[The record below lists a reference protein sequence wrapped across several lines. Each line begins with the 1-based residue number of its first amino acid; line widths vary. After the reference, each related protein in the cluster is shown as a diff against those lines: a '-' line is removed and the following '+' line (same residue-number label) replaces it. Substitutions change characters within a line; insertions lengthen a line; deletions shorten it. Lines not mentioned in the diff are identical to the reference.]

1 MSAPQLSIQTSLT
14 LNDLFSDSRT
24 HGYSG
29 PSRNVR
35 LQRACANGR
44 SAICK
49 SEDGSRCAV
58 AGKESLR
65 VLTILDPTQARTS
78 EHKAAVG
85 RGGHRVEASRNLWEG
100 SGLKIDSASTDVAW
114 GFGQF
119 NNKILTSARN
129 GEIIM
134 WDLVKSKYER
144 RTKDHTRSIHKLSV
158 SSIVHHY
165 CVTGSS
171 DGDLRIWDIRDLSKS
186 INRIRYPTTVRSAV
200 FSPVNSHP
208 LQVVVGLDNG
218 SLYRWDLQMG
228 QRGQLDRIP
237 VAHTAPVT
245 ALDWCYTASN
255 TMPGAPTMV
264 PGGDIPNGG
273 LGWIVSGGLDRCVK
287 VWDLTWP
294 STWVHIPHK
303 ATYTLHPSFPVR
315 QVQWRP
321 SYECEIAIVSNAELG
336 TGSNPDMSQPSALAG
351 TAERGNRTFG
361 LDVAGFGGRDASQNG
376 VNKDSNSGLAPGMK
390 APNVVVG
397 MGDAI
402 EIWDVRRGWIAKWSV
417 TGSAIEGG
425 VTDMTFG
432 DSHAIWAQHS
442 SGMFSQIDLRDATKP
457 LDAITKVSA
466 SWEASGTLAFVSNDK
481 KLWEPPYDDV
491 SPEQR
496 ERMPQYGK
504 SKLKAL
510 GDSPYVPECQATG
523 TYNLPGAE
531 HEVAAFTRLAKGY
544 RFKGEDRKQICALNA
559 QLAFQTGRNRA
570 GQVWLLVE
578 ASLADLVPEPEDEN
592 GSAGVHSN
600 PVKLFSAP
608 GNVPSSPSPG
618 RHSLPL
624 ERTDSSAT
632 LTKKVSPGRGS
643 GYNVDPGSAQRSVSG
658 SRRMT
663 PSSSKN
669 SSPRQGVS
677 PLPPGTPSPLGRRDS
692 GESPMMRRPSVY
704 RRPSVSIHSSSP
716 GDRSTSSLRHVGE
729 GALDD
734 SDSSP
739 SGNEDDVEM
748 AGDGPTSGDE
758 GVQIPFSPNHPAR
771 RSSSVLPSPLSHV
784 IGHSRWSDHEEDNEE
799 DDDDDDDASPS
810 PRSTD
815 SEYDDNHESPRP
827 SPRLPSRSSSSKR
840 STRPSSLLKKSR
852 SRSSTIAS
860 LPGPGSTKPL
870 KLRTSQSSIKTVTV
884 GEGLQ
889 SESANGIKTEETA
902 RDVTHQKEKSTTI
915 SEAMLDVGEGDGS
928 FPAVVVDVTDR
939 RQDLVRLE
947 EKRCRDL
954 AWEALRNALDDFAD
968 EGDMQMC
975 AMLSVLVAK
984 ELRIDKRRV
993 VGFLDSYIDKLARLR
1008 LHTCAAYLR
1017 KVCEAEEI
1025 RQASQ
1030 LETTIY
1036 TSCGRCRKA
1045 LALPLGTTDRN
1056 AGYWL
1061 CSACKAPPAMCNICR
1076 LPVRGLLFQCSICS
1090 HGGHHVCYQRYYM
1103 QRPMVH
1109 LPKSFLPAT
1118 AATEDHRGR
1127 SVARSS
1133 TETVVDDDS
1142 SSTTSAVSTVDVQTS
1157 ETTNTVMDK
1166 MSDFIGHPC
1175 AAGCGHF
1182 CWAANGSNDSV

>member
-1 MSAPQLSIQTSLT
+1 MTAPQLSIQTTLS
-14 LNDLFSDSRT
+14 LNDLYSDSRT

-35 LQRACANGR
+35 LHRACANGG

-49 SEDGSRCAV
+49 NEDGSCCAV

-65 VLTILDPTQARTS
+65 VLTILGPAQAKTS
-78 EHKAAVG
+78 EHKGAVG

-114 GFGQF
+114 GYGQF
-119 NNKILTSARN
+119 SNKILTSARN

-186 INRIRYPTTVRSAV
+186 INRIRHPTTVRSAV

-245 ALDWCYTASN
+245 ALDWCHTPSN
-255 TMPGAPTMV
+255 AMSGAPTMA
-264 PGGDIPNGG
+264 PGGDITNGG

-287 VWDLTWP
+287 VWDLSWP
-294 STWVHIPHK
+294 AISVHIPHK
-303 ATYTLHPSFPVR
+303 PTYTLHPSFPVR

-336 TGSNPDMSQPSALAG
+336 TGSNPDMSQPPALAG
-351 TAERGNRTFG
+351 TVERVNRGLG
-361 LDVAGFGGRDASQNG
+361 LDIGGRDPSQNG
-376 VNKDSNSGLAPGMK
+376 TPK
-390 APNVVVG
+390 ASNVVVG

-425 VTDMTFG
+425 VTNMTFG

-457 LDAITKVSA
+457 LDAITKVSTT
-466 SWEASGTLAFVSNDK
+466 WEASGSLAFVSDDK
-481 KLWEPPYDDV
+481 QLWEAPYDDV

-496 ERMPQYGK
+496 ERLPPNRK

-510 GDSPYVPECQATG
+510 GDSPYVPECQASG
-523 TYNLPGAE
+523 TYNPPGAE
-531 HEVAAFTRLAKGY
+531 HEVATFTRLAKGY
-544 RFKGEDRKQICALNA
+544 RVQGQDRKQVCAFNA
-559 QLAFQTGRNRA
+559 QLAFRTGKNRA
-570 GQVWLLVE
+570 GQVWLLVG
-578 ASLADLVPEPEDEN
+578 ASLADLAPDLDDEDKN
-592 GSAGVHSN
+592 PGLYSS
-600 PVKLFSAP
+600 PVKSSSARDDA
-608 GNVPSSPSPG
+608 PSSPSPG
-618 RHSLPL
+618 RHVPL

-632 LTKKVSPGRGS
+632 LTKKVSPSRAS
-643 GYNVDPGSAQRSVSG
+643 GYNADLGSTQRGVSSSG
-658 SRRMT
+658 RIT

-677 PLPPGTPSPLGRRDS
+677 PLPPGTPSLLGRRDS
-692 GESPMMRRPSVY
+692 GESSMMRRSSVY

-716 GDRSTSSLRHVGE
+716 GDRSTSSLRHIGE

-739 SGNEDDVEM
+739 SGNENETNTADD
-748 AGDGPTSGDE
+748 GHTSDDE
-758 GVQIPFSPNHPAR
+758 GVQIPFSPSHPAR
-771 RSSSVLPSPLSHV
+771 RSSSVLPSPLSRVVGPH
-784 IGHSRWSDHEEDNEE
+784 HWSGDEDDNEE
-799 DDDDDDDASPS
+799 DDASPS

-827 SPRLPSRSSSSKR
+827 SPPRLPSRSSSSKR
-840 STRPSSLLKKSR
+840 STRRGSLLRKSR
-852 SRSSTIAS
+852 SRSSTLAS
-860 LPGPGSTKPL
+860 LPAPGSIKPL
-870 KLRTSQSSIKTVTV
+870 ARRTSPSSVKTVTV
-884 GEGLQ
+884 GEGVQ
-889 SESANGIKTEETA
+889 SENMNGIKAEETV
-902 RDVTHQKEKSTTI
+902 RELSHQKEKSMTI
-915 SEAMLDVGEGDGS
+915 SEVMLDLVGGDGGS
-928 FPAVVVDVTDR
+928 PSVPVDVTDR
-939 RQDLVRLE
+939 REDLVRLE

-954 AWEALRNALDDFAD
+954 AWEALRDALDDFAD
-968 EGDMQMC
+968 EGDTQMC
-975 AMLSVLVAK
+975 AMLSVIAPK
-984 ELRIDKRRV
+984 ELCIDKRRI
-993 VGFLDSYIDKLARLR
+993 VGFLDSYIDVLTRLR

-1025 RQASQ
+1025 REASQ

-1056 AGYWL
+1056 TGYWL
-1061 CSACKAPPAMCNICR
+1061 CSTCKAPPAICNICR

-1103 QRPMVH
+1103 QRPMEH
-1109 LPKSFLPAT
+1109 LPKSVILA
-1118 AATEDHRGR
+1118 AVATEDRRGR

-1133 TETVVDDDS
+1133 TGTVVDDDS
-1142 SSTTSAVSTVDVQTS
+1142 SSTISAVSTVDAQAS
-1157 ETTNTVMDK
+1157 ETTNTLMGK
-1166 MSDFIGHPC
+1166 MSHFIGHPC

-1182 CWAANGSNDSV
+1182 CWAANGSNDIV

>member
-1 MSAPQLSIQTSLT
+1 LSIQTSLT

-35 LQRACANGR
+35 LHRACANGG

-65 VLTILDPTQARTS
+65 VITVLDPTQARTS
-78 EHKAAVG
+78 EHKAAIG

-114 GFGQF
+114 AHGQF
-119 NNKILTSARN
+119 SNKILTSARN
-129 GEIIM
+129 GELIM
-134 WDLVKSKYER
+134 WDIVKSKYER
-144 RTKDHTRSIHKLSV
+144 RTKDHSRSIHKLSV

-186 INRIRYPTTVRSAV
+186 INRIRHPTTVRSAV

-245 ALDWCYTASN
+245 ALDWCHTPSN
-255 TMPGAPTMV
+255 AMPGAPSMV
-264 PGGDIPNGG
+264 PGGDMTNGG

-294 STWVHIPHK
+294 SISIHIPHK
-303 ATYTLHPSFPVR
+303 PTYTLHPSFPVR

-336 TGSNPDMSQPSALAG
+336 TGSNPDMSQPPALAG
-351 TAERGNRTFG
+351 TVERGGNR
-361 LDVAGFGGRDASQNG
+361 LDLAGFGGRDASQNG
-376 VNKDSNSGLAPGMK
+376 VNKDNSSGMASGFK
-390 APNVVVG
+390 ATKASNVVVG

-425 VTDMTFG
+425 VTNMTFG
-432 DSHAIWAQHS
+432 DSHVIWAQHS

-457 LDAITKVSA
+457 LDAITRVSA
-466 SWEASGTLAFVSNDK
+466 SWEASGSLAFVSDDK
-481 KLWEPPYDDV
+481 KLWEAPYDDI

-496 ERMPQYGK
+496 ERMPQNTQ

-510 GDSPYVPECQATG
+510 GDSSYLPECQASG
-523 TYNLPGAE
+523 TYNPPGAE
-531 HEVAAFTRLAKGY
+531 HEVAAFTRLAKSY
-544 RFKGEDRKQICALNA
+544 RISGQDRKRICALNA
-559 QLAFQTGRNRA
+559 QLAFQSGKNCA

-578 ASLADLVPEPEDEN
+578 ASLTDLMPDLEDEDEN
-592 GSAGVHSN
+592 AGRHANS
-600 PVKLFSAP
+600 VKSPSTP
-608 GNVPSSPSPG
+608 GNAPPPPSPAT
-618 RHSLPL
+618 HSLPL
-624 ERTDSSAT
+624 ERTDSSVT

-643 GYNVDPGSAQRSVSG
+643 GYNIDLGSTQRSVSSSG
-658 SRRMT
+658 RIT

-677 PLPPGTPSPLGRRDS
+677 PLPPGTPSLLGRRDS
-692 GESPMMRRPSVY
+692 RESPVMRRPSVY

-716 GDRSTSSLRHVGE
+716 GDRSTSSLRHIGE

-739 SGNEDDVEM
+739 SGNEDEPII
-748 AGDGPTSGDE
+748 GDGHTSDDE
-758 GVQIPFSPNHPAR
+758 SAQIPFSPNHPAR

-784 IGHSRWSDHEEDNEE
+784 VGHQRWTDDEEDDE
-799 DDDDDDDASPS
+799 DDDDDDASPS

-815 SEYDDNHESPRP
+815 SEYDDNHESPRRSP
-827 SPRLPSRSSSSKR
+827 PRLPSRSSSSKR
-840 STRPSSLLKKSR
+840 STKRSSLLRKSR
-852 SRSSTIAS
+852 SRSSTLAS
-860 LPGPGSTKPL
+860 LPGPGSAKPL
-870 KLRTSQSSIKTVTV
+870 TRRASQSSVKTVTV
-884 GEGLQ
+884 GEGVQ
-889 SESANGIKTEETA
+889 PESSNGIKTEETV
-902 RDVTHQKEKSTTI
+902 RDLSHQKDRSMTI
-915 SEAMLDVGEGDGS
+915 SEVMLDLGEGDGGS
-928 FPAVVVDVTDR
+928 PSVPVDVTDR
-939 RQDLVRLE
+939 REDLVRSE
-947 EKRCRDL
+947 EKRCREL
-954 AWEALRNALDDFAD
+954 AWEALRDALDDFAD

-975 AMLSVLVAK
+975 AMLSVIAAK
-984 ELRIDKRRV
+984 ELRIDKRRI
-993 VGFLDSYIDKLARLR
+993 VGFLDSYIGCISYPDVLTRLR

-1017 KVCEAEEI
+1017 KVCKAEEI
-1025 RQASQ
+1025 REASQ

-1061 CSACKAPPAMCNICR
+1061 CSTCKAPPAMCNICR

-1109 LPKSFLPAT
+1109 LPKSFVPTA
-1118 AATEDHRGR
+1118 AATEDRRGR

-1133 TETVVDDDS
+1133 TGTVIDDDS
-1142 SSTTSAVSTVDVQTS
+1142 SSTISAVSTVEAQAS
-1157 ETTNTVMDK
+1157 ETTNTLMGR
-1166 MSDFIGHPC
+1166 MSNFIGHPC

-1182 CWAANGSNDSV
+1182 CWAANGSND

>member
-1 MSAPQLSIQTSLT
+1 MAAPQLSIQTSLS

-35 LQRACANGR
+35 LHRACANGG

-49 SEDGSRCAV
+49 SEDGSHCAV
-58 AGKESLR
+58 AGKESDECCPALR
-65 VLTILDPTQARTS
+65 VLTVLDPTQARTS

-114 GFGQF
+114 GYGRTSRATEFS
-119 NNKILTSARN
+119 NKILTSARN

-186 INRIRYPTTVRSAV
+186 INRIRHPTTVRSAV

-245 ALDWCYTASN
+245 ALDWCHTPSN
-255 TMPGAPTMV
+255 AMPGAPTMA
-264 PGGDIPNGG
+264 PGGDITNGG

-294 STWVHIPHK
+294 AISVHIPHK
-303 ATYTLHPSFPVR
+303 PTYTLHPSFPVR

-336 TGSNPDMSQPSALAG
+336 TGSNPDMSQPPALAG
-351 TAERGNRTFG
+351 TVERGNRGLG
-361 LDVAGFGGRDASQNG
+361 LDLGGRDASQNG
-376 VNKDSNSGLAPGMK
+376 VNKDS
-390 APNVVVG
+390 VG

-457 LDAITKVSA
+457 LDAITKVST
-466 SWEASGTLAFVSNDK
+466 SWEASGSLAFVSDDK
-481 KLWEPPYDDV
+481 KLWEAPYDDV

-496 ERMPQYGK
+496 ERMPPNRK

-510 GDSPYVPECQATG
+510 GDSSYFPECQASG
-523 TYNLPGAE
+523 TYNPPGAE
-531 HEVAAFTRLAKGY
+531 HEVATFTRLAKGY
-544 RFKGEDRKQICALNA
+544 RIKGQDRKQVCAFNA
-559 QLAFQTGRNRA
+559 QLAFRTGKNRA
-570 GQVWLLVE
+570 GQVWLLVG
-578 ASLADLVPEPEDEN
+578 ASLADLAPDPDDEDA
-592 GSAGVHSN
+592 SAGLHSN
-600 PVKLFSAP
+600 AAKPSSAC
-608 GNVPSSPSPG
+608 GNAPSSPSPG

-643 GYNVDPGSAQRSVSG
+643 GYNVDLGSTQRSVSSSG
-658 SRRMT
+658 RMT

-677 PLPPGTPSPLGRRDS
+677 PLPPGTPSLLGRRDS
-692 GESPMMRRPSVY
+692 GEPPMMRRPSAY
-704 RRPSVSIHSSSP
+704 RRPSMSIHSSSP
-716 GDRSTSSLRHVGE
+716 GDRSTSSLRHIGE

-739 SGNEDDVEM
+739 SGNENEENT
-748 AGDGPTSGDE
+748 AGDGHTSDDE

-771 RSSSVLPSPLSHV
+771 RSSSVLPSPLSRVVGPH
-784 IGHSRWSDHEEDNEE
+784 HWSDDQDDDEE
-799 DDDDDDDASPS
+799 DDEDDASPS

-827 SPRLPSRSSSSKR
+827 SPPRLPSRSSSSKR
-840 STRPSSLLKKSR
+840 STKRSSLLKKSR
-852 SRSSTIAS
+852 SRSSTLAS
-860 LPGPGSTKPL
+860 LPAPGSVKPL
-870 KLRTSQSSIKTVTV
+870 ARRSSPSSVKTVTV
-884 GEGLQ
+884 GEGVQ
-889 SESANGIKTEETA
+889 SESANGIKAEETV
-902 RDVTHQKEKSTTI
+902 RDLSHQKEKSMTI
-915 SEAMLDVGEGDGS
+915 SEVMLDLGEGDGGS
-928 FPAVVVDVTDR
+928 PSVPVDVTDR
-939 RQDLVRLE
+939 REDLIHLE
-947 EKRCRDL
+947 EKRSRDL
-954 AWEALRNALDDFAD
+954 AWEALRDALDDFAD
-968 EGDMQMC
+968 EGDTQMC
-975 AMLSVLVAK
+975 AMLSVIAPK
-984 ELRIDKRRV
+984 ELRIDKRRI
-993 VGFLDSYIDKLARLR
+993 VGFLDSYIDVLTRLR

-1025 RQASQ
+1025 REASQ

-1061 CSACKAPPAMCNICR
+1061 CSTCKAPPAICNICR

-1109 LPKSFLPAT
+1109 LPKSFIPAAV
-1118 AATEDHRGR
+1118 AAEDRRGR
-1127 SVARSS
+1127 SAARSS
-1133 TETVVDDDS
+1133 TGTVVDDDS
-1142 SSTTSAVSTVDVQTS
+1142 SSTISAVSTVDAQAS
-1157 ETTNTVMDK
+1157 ETTNTLMGK
-1166 MSDFIGHPC
+1166 MSNFIGHPC

>member
-1 MSAPQLSIQTSLT
+1 MDFSQYQSIYGTT
-14 LNDLFSDSRT
+14 FTSDSRT

-35 LQRACANGR
+35 LHRACANGG

-65 VLTILDPTQARTS
+65 ILTILDPTQARTS
-78 EHKAAVG
+78 EHKGAVG

-114 GFGQF
+114 GYGQF
-119 NNKILTSARN
+119 SNKILTSARN

-186 INRIRYPTTVRSAV
+186 INRIRHPTTVRSAV

-245 ALDWCYTASN
+245 ALDWCHTPSN
-255 TMPGAPTMV
+255 AMSGAPTMA
-264 PGGDIPNGG
+264 PSSDITNGG

-294 STWVHIPHK
+294 AISVHIPHK
-303 ATYTLHPSFPVR
+303 PTYTLHPSFPVR

-336 TGSNPDMSQPSALAG
+336 TGSNPDMSQPPALAG
-351 TAERGNRTFG
+351 TVERVNRALG
-361 LDVAGFGGRDASQNG
+361 LDLGGRDASQNG
-376 VNKDSNSGLAPGMK
+376 VNKDNSSGLASGFKTPK
-390 APNVVVG
+390 ASNIVVG

-425 VTDMTFG
+425 VTNMTFG

-442 SGMFSQIDLRDATKP
+442 SGMFSQIDLRDAIKP
-457 LDAITKVSA
+457 LDAITKVST
-466 SWEASGTLAFVSNDK
+466 SWEASGSLAFVSDDK
-481 KLWEPPYDDV
+481 KLWEAPYDDV

-496 ERMPQYGK
+496 KRLPPNRK
-504 SKLKAL
+504 SKLKVL
-510 GDSPYVPECQATG
+510 GDSSYFPECQASG
-523 TYNLPGAE
+523 TYNPPGAE
-531 HEVAAFTRLAKGY
+531 HEVATFIRLAKGY
-544 RFKGEDRKQICALNA
+544 RIKGQDRKQVCAFNA
-559 QLAFQTGRNRA
+559 QLAFRTGKNRA
-570 GQVWLLVE
+570 GQVWLLVR
-578 ASLADLVPEPEDEN
+578 ASLADLVPDLDDEDKN
-592 GSAGVHSN
+592 PGPHSS
-600 PVKLFSAP
+600 PVKPSSARDFA
-608 GNVPSSPSPG
+608 PSSPSPG
-618 RHSLPL
+618 RHVPL

-632 LTKKVSPGRGS
+632 LTKKVSPGRAS
-643 GYNVDPGSAQRSVSG
+643 GYNVDLGSTQRSVSNSG
-658 SRRMT
+658 RIT

-669 SSPRQGVS
+669 SSPKQGVS
-677 PLPPGTPSPLGRRDS
+677 PLPPDS
-692 GESPMMRRPSVY
+692 ESPMMRRPSVY

-716 GDRSTSSLRHVGE
+716 GDRK

-739 SGNEDDVEM
+739 S
-748 AGDGPTSGDE
+748 DGHTSDDE

-771 RSSSVLPSPLSHV
+771 RSSSVLPSPLSRVVGPH
-784 IGHSRWSDHEEDNEE
+784 HWSDDEGDNEE
-799 DDDDDDDASPS
+799 DDEDDASPS

-827 SPRLPSRSSSSKR
+827 SPPRLPSRSSSSKR
-840 STRPSSLLKKSR
+840 STRRSSHLKKSR
-852 SRSSTIAS
+852 SRSSTLAS
-860 LPGPGSTKPL
+860 LPAQGSMKQLARRASP
-870 KLRTSQSSIKTVTV
+870 SSVKTVTV
-884 GEGLQ
+884 GEGVQ
-889 SESANGIKTEETA
+889 AENANGVTAEETV
-902 RDVTHQKEKSTTI
+902 RDLSHQKEKSMTI
-915 SEAMLDVGEGDGS
+915 SEVMLDLVEGDDGS
-928 FPAVVVDVTDR
+928 PTVPVDVTDR
-939 RQDLVRLE
+939 REDLVRSE

-954 AWEALRNALDDFAD
+954 AWEALRDALDDFAD
-968 EGDMQMC
+968 EGDTQMC
-975 AMLSVLVAK
+975 AMLSVIAPK
-984 ELRIDKRRV
+984 ELRIDKRRIIA
-993 VGFLDSYIDKLARLR
+993 FLDSYIDILTRLR

-1025 RQASQ
+1025 REASQ

-1061 CSACKAPPAMCNICR
+1061 CSTCKAPPAICNICR

-1109 LPKSFLPAT
+1109 LPKSFILA
-1118 AATEDHRGR
+1118 AVATEDRRGR

-1133 TETVVDDDS
+1133 TGTVVDDDS
-1142 SSTTSAVSTVDVQTS
+1142 SSTISAVSTVDAQAS
-1157 ETTNTVMDK
+1157 ETTNTLMGK
-1166 MSDFIGHPC
+1166 MSNFIGHPC

-1182 CWAANGSNDSV
+1182 CWAANGSNDSA